1 MRVGRVGV
9 VGLGLMGGS
18 LARAL
23 ATRGVHVIG
32 YDRDRSS
39 LDAAVAEGMVHEPLD
54 DTLRG
59 MERADVVVL
68 ATPVAATAALLTR
81 LGDRLAGPSLI
92 MDVASTK
99 KRIVAAAEAAGLGPR
114 YVGAHPLTG
123 SHRSGWGASR
133 ASLFD
138 EARVFL
144 CPSPSTTPQTLKLAE
159 SFWRSLRAGVEVL
172 DAEVHDEQMAWRS
185 HLPQAVSTALAL
197 TLRQANVPR
206 SALGPGG
213 RDMTRLAGGDPDLWT
228 GIAADNAPAILE
240 ALLAMEEQLRL
251 FRDRLAAGED
261 GVRECFADGRDWFDG
276 QPLRGLTPRENA
288 ALTPRDIGA
297 LTPRD
302 ATP

>member
-1 MRVGRVGV
+1 MRIRRVGV

-23 ATRGVHVIG
+23 AARGVQVLG
-32 YDRDRSS
+32 FDRDRDS

-54 DTLRG
+54 DSLAG
-59 MERADVVVL
+59 VERADVVVL
-68 ATPVAATAALLTR
+68 ATPVAATARLLTR
-81 LGDRLAGPSLI
+81 LGDRLAGPALI

-99 KRIVAAAEAAGLGPR
+99 RSIVAAAEAAGLGPR

-133 ASLFD
+133 ASLFE

-144 CPSPSTTPQTLKLAE
+144 CPSSSTTPDALRLAE

-172 DAEVHDEQMAWRS
+172 DADTHDEQMAWRS

-197 TLRQANVPR
+197 TLRQANVAR

-228 GIAADNAPAILE
+228 GIVGDNAPAILQ
-240 ALLAMEEQLRL
+240 ALDAMEQQLRY
-251 FRDRLAAGED
+251 FRERLAAGED
-261 GVRECFADGRDWFDG
+261 GVRECFSDGRDWFDG
-276 QPLRGLTPRENA
+276 QPMRTLTPRDSA
-288 ALTPRDIGA
+288 ALTPRDTAA

-302 ATP
+302 TTP

>member
-1 MRVGRVGV
+1 MRARRVGV
-9 VGLGLMGGS
+9 VGLGLIGGS

-23 ATRGVHVIG
+23 AARGVWVIG

-39 LDAAVAEGMVHEPLD
+39 LDAAVAEGMVHEALG
-54 DTLRG
+54 DTLAG
-59 MERADVVVL
+59 VERADVVVL

-81 LGDRLAGPSLI
+81 LGGRLTGPSLI

-99 KRIVAAAEAAGLGPR
+99 KRIVEAAEAAGLGPR

-133 ASLFD
+133 AGLFE

-144 CPSPSTTPQTLKLAE
+144 CPSPSTTPEALRLAE
-159 SFWRSLRAGVEVL
+159 SFWRVLRAGVEVL
-172 DAEVHDEQMAWRS
+172 DAAVHDEQMAWRS
-185 HLPQAVSTALAL
+185 HLPQMVSTALAL
-197 TLRQANVPR
+197 TLRQANVSR

-228 GIAADNAPAILE
+228 GIVGDNAPAILE
-240 ALLAMEEQLRL
+240 ALDAMGAQLRL
-251 FRDRLAAGED
+251 VRERLAAGED

-276 QPLRGLTPRENA
+276 EPMRTHTPRDVA
-288 ALTPRDIGA
+288 ALTSREPA
-297 LTPRD
+297 S
-302 ATP
+302 

>member
-1 MRVGRVGV
+1 MRIRRVGV

-23 ATRGVHVIG
+23 AARGVQVLG
-32 YDRDRSS
+32 FDRDRDS

-54 DTLRG
+54 DSLAG
-59 MERADVVVL
+59 VERADVVVL
-68 ATPVAATAALLTR
+68 ATPVAATARLLTR
-81 LGDRLAGPSLI
+81 LGDRLSGPALI

-99 KRIVAAAEAAGLGPR
+99 RSIVAAAEAAGLGPR

-133 ASLFD
+133 ASLFE

-144 CPSPSTTPQTLKLAE
+144 CPSSSTTPDALRLAE

-172 DAEVHDEQMAWRS
+172 DADTHDEQMAWRS

-197 TLRQANVPR
+197 TLRQANVAR

-228 GIAADNAPAILE
+228 GIVGDNASAILQ
-240 ALLAMEEQLRL
+240 ALDAMEQQLRY
-251 FRDRLAAGED
+251 FRERLAAGED
-261 GVRECFADGRDWFDG
+261 GVRECFSDGRDWFDG
-276 QPLRGLTPRENA
+276 QPMRALTPRDSA
-288 ALTPRDIGA
+288 ALTPRDTA
-297 LTPRD
+297 TLTPRD
-302 ATP
+302 TTR

>member
-1 MRVGRVGV
+1 MRVRRVSV

-23 ATRGVHVIG
+23 AARGVHVVG
-32 YDRDRSS
+32 FDRDRSS
-39 LDAAVAEGMVHEPLD
+39 LDAAVAEGMVHEPLE
-54 DTLRG
+54 DTLEG
-59 MERADVVVL
+59 VERADIVVL
-68 ATPVAATAALLTR
+68 ATPVAVTAQLLTR
-81 LGDRLAGPSLI
+81 LGGRLAGPSLI

-99 KRIVAAAEAAGLGPR
+99 KSIVQAAEVAGLGPR

-144 CPSPSTTPQTLKLAE
+144 CPSASTTPEALRLAE

-172 DAEVHDEQMAWRS
+172 DAEAHDAQMAWRS

-197 TLRQANVPR
+197 TLRQANVSR

-228 GIAADNAPAILE
+228 GIVNDNAPAILE
-240 ALLAMEEQLRL
+240 ALAAMEDQLRL
-251 FRDRLAAGED
+251 FRERLAAGED
-261 GVRECFADGRDWFDG
+261 GIRECFVDGRDWFDG
-276 QPLRGLTPRENA
+276 EPMRM
-288 ALTPRDIGA
+288 

>member
-1 MRVGRVGV
+1 MRVGRVSV

-23 ATRGVHVIG
+23 AARGVHVIG

-54 DTLRG
+54 DALAG
-59 MERADVVVL
+59 IEGADIVVL

-81 LGDRLAGPSLI
+81 LGDRLRGPSLI

-99 KRIVAAAEAAGLGPR
+99 KRIVAAAEAAGIGPR

-133 ASLFD
+133 DSLFD

-144 CPSPSTTPQTLKLAE
+144 CPSPSTTPQALQLAE

-172 DAEVHDEQMAWRS
+172 DAEAHDEQMAWRS

-197 TLRQANVPR
+197 ALRQANVPR

-228 GIAADNAPAILE
+228 GIVGDNAPAILQ
-240 ALLAMEEQLRL
+240 ALAAMEEQLRL
-251 FRDRLAAGED
+251 FRERLAAGED
-261 GVRECFADGRDWFDG
+261 GVRECFANGRDWFDG
-276 QPLRGLTPRENA
+276 EPLRT
-288 ALTPRDIGA
+288 LTPRDSAA

>member
-1 MRVGRVGV
+1 MRARRVGV
-9 VGLGLMGGS
+9 VGLGLIGGS

-23 ATRGVHVIG
+23 AARGVWVIG

-39 LDAAVAEGMVHEPLD
+39 LDAAVAEGMVHEALD
-54 DTLRG
+54 DTLAG
-59 MERADVVVL
+59 VERADVVVL

-81 LGDRLAGPSLI
+81 LGGRLTGPSLI

-99 KRIVAAAEAAGLGPR
+99 KRIVEAAEAAGLGPR

-133 ASLFD
+133 AGLFE

-144 CPSPSTTPQTLKLAE
+144 CPSPSTTPEALRLAE
-159 SFWRSLRAGVEVL
+159 SFWRVLRAGVEVL
-172 DAEVHDEQMAWRS
+172 DAAVHDEQMAWRS
-185 HLPQAVSTALAL
+185 HLPQMVSTALAL
-197 TLRQANVPR
+197 TLRQANVSR

-228 GIAADNAPAILE
+228 GIVGDNAPAILE
-240 ALLAMEEQLRL
+240 ALDAMGAQLRL
-251 FRDRLAAGED
+251 VRERLAAGED

-276 QPLRGLTPRENA
+276 EPMRTHTPRDVA
-288 ALTPRDIGA
+288 ALTSREPA
-297 LTPRD
+297 S
-302 ATP
+302 